1 MAVPSKTEPPEFLL
15 DAIREGAEFT
25 LYRAR
30 EHGNPSPILVVAPTA
45 EQPLPQSLRRLEHE
59 YSLAAEVEPAWAAK
73 RLALTRYGGRTIL
86 VLADPGGEP
95 LDRILQRD
103 WEQPL
108 DLARLLPLAINLA
121 WRAGEA
127 RSRVLRDCKKLTE
140 GAAMNTH
147 ETSRES
153 GLIRNG
159 NGALADEQKLVVQA
173 KSGHSSAFGELYERH
188 QLKIYRSVF
197 RILRNEQD
205 AEDAVQ
211 QSFQRAFVNLHRFR
225 GDSAF
230 ATWMTRIA
238 INEALMMLRRRRVT
252 TPLFETNNNDVN
264 PTSPIDLPDDRP
276 TPEQAF
282 AEKES
287 RAVVAHAISR
297 LRKNLRTVALLRE
310 LQGLSNAETARR
322 LGLTVTAVK
331 ARTFHARR
339 HLREYLE
346 RKCTGPRI
354 DFSRRCIDAR
364 IRASSMINN
373 EHHDVIH

>member
-1 MAVPSKTEPPEFLL
+1 
-15 DAIREGAEFT
+15 
-25 LYRAR
+25 
-30 EHGNPSPILVVAPTA
+30 
-45 EQPLPQSLRRLEHE
+45 
-59 YSLAAEVEPAWAAK
+59 
-73 RLALTRYGGRTIL
+73 
-86 VLADPGGEP
+86 
-95 LDRILQRD
+95 
-103 WEQPL
+103 
-108 DLARLLPLAINLA
+108 
-121 WRAGEA
+121 
-127 RSRVLRDCKKLTE
+127 
-140 GAAMNTH
+140 MNTH
-147 ETSRES
+147 ETSREG

-159 NGALADEQKLVVQA
+159 NGASTDEQKLVLQA

-188 QLKIYRSVF
+188 QLKIYRSAF
-197 RILRNEQD
+197 RILD

-230 ATWMTRIA
+230 ATWVTRIA

-252 TPLFETNNNDVN
+252 TPLFETNNDDVN

-282 AEKES
+282 AEKET

-297 LRKNLRTVALLRE
+297 LRRNLRTVALLRE

-339 HLREYLE
+339 HLREHLE
-346 RKCTGPRI
+346 EKCTAPRI
-354 DFSRRCIDAR
+354 DFSRR
-364 IRASSMINN
+364 SSM
-373 EHHDVIH
+373 HAYGHLQ

>member
-1 MAVPSKTEPPEFLL
+1 M
-15 DAIREGAEFT
+15 
-25 LYRAR
+25 
-30 EHGNPSPILVVAPTA
+30 
-45 EQPLPQSLRRLEHE
+45 
-59 YSLAAEVEPAWAAK
+59 
-73 RLALTRYGGRTIL
+73 
-86 VLADPGGEP
+86 
-95 LDRILQRD
+95 
-103 WEQPL
+103 
-108 DLARLLPLAINLA
+108 
-121 WRAGEA
+121 
-127 RSRVLRDCKKLTE
+127 LRDCKKLTE

-159 NGALADEQKLVVQA
+159 NGALTDEQKLVEQA

-188 QLKIYRSVF
+188 QLKIYRSAF

-230 ATWMTRIA
+230 ATWVTRIA

-252 TPLFETNNNDVN
+252 TPLFDTNNNDVN

-339 HLREYLE
+339 HLREHLE
-346 RKCTGPRI
+346 GKCTAPRI

-364 IRASSMINN
+364 IRPSSMKNN

>member
-1 MAVPSKTEPPEFLL
+1 
-15 DAIREGAEFT
+15 
-25 LYRAR
+25 
-30 EHGNPSPILVVAPTA
+30 
-45 EQPLPQSLRRLEHE
+45 
-59 YSLAAEVEPAWAAK
+59 
-73 RLALTRYGGRTIL
+73 
-86 VLADPGGEP
+86 
-95 LDRILQRD
+95 
-103 WEQPL
+103 
-108 DLARLLPLAINLA
+108 
-121 WRAGEA
+121 
-127 RSRVLRDCKKLTE
+127 
-140 GAAMNTH
+140 MNTH
-147 ETSRES
+147 ETSREG

-159 NGALADEQKLVVQA
+159 NGASTDEQKLVVQA

-188 QLKIYRSVF
+188 QLKIYRSAF

-211 QSFQRAFVNLHRFR
+211 QSFQHAFVNLHRFR

-230 ATWMTRIA
+230 ATWVTRIA
-238 INEALMMLRRRRVT
+238 INEALMMLRVT
-252 TPLFETNNNDVN
+252 TPFFETNNNDVN

-297 LRKNLRTVALLRE
+297 LRKNLRTVAVLRE

-339 HLREYLE
+339 HLREHLE
-346 RKCTGPRI
+346 GKCTAPRI
-354 DFSRRCIDAR
+354 VFNRRCIDAR
-364 IRASSMINN
+364 IRASSSVMNN
-373 EHHDVIH
+373 EHHDVIL

>member
-1 MAVPSKTEPPEFLL
+1 
-15 DAIREGAEFT
+15 
-25 LYRAR
+25 
-30 EHGNPSPILVVAPTA
+30 
-45 EQPLPQSLRRLEHE
+45 
-59 YSLAAEVEPAWAAK
+59 
-73 RLALTRYGGRTIL
+73 
-86 VLADPGGEP
+86 
-95 LDRILQRD
+95 
-103 WEQPL
+103 
-108 DLARLLPLAINLA
+108 
-121 WRAGEA
+121 
-127 RSRVLRDCKKLTE
+127 
-140 GAAMNTH
+140 MNTH

-159 NGALADEQKLVVQA
+159 NGTLTDEQKLVVQA

-188 QLKIYRSVF
+188 QLKIYRSAF

-252 TPLFETNNNDVN
+252 TPLFETNNDDVN

-282 AEKES
+282 AEKET
-287 RAVVAHAISR
+287 RAVVAQAISR

-310 LQGLSNAETARR
+310 LQGLSNAQTARR

-346 RKCTGPRI
+346 GKCTTPRS
-354 DFSRRCIDAR
+354 DFSRRGIDAR
-364 IRASSMINN
+364 VRASSMINK
-373 EHHDVIH
+373 EHHDAIH

>member
-1 MAVPSKTEPPEFLL
+1 
-15 DAIREGAEFT
+15 
-25 LYRAR
+25 
-30 EHGNPSPILVVAPTA
+30 
-45 EQPLPQSLRRLEHE
+45 
-59 YSLAAEVEPAWAAK
+59 
-73 RLALTRYGGRTIL
+73 
-86 VLADPGGEP
+86 
-95 LDRILQRD
+95 
-103 WEQPL
+103 
-108 DLARLLPLAINLA
+108 
-121 WRAGEA
+121 
-127 RSRVLRDCKKLTE
+127 
-140 GAAMNTH
+140 MNTH

-159 NGALADEQKLVVQA
+159 NCALTDEQKLVEQA

-188 QLKIYRSVF
+188 QLKIYRSAF

-230 ATWMTRIA
+230 ATWVTRIA
-238 INEALMMLRRRRVT
+238 INEALIMLRRRRVT

-264 PTSPIDLPDDRP
+264 PTSAIGLPDDRP

-287 RAVVAHAISR
+287 RAIVAHAISR

>member
-1 MAVPSKTEPPEFLL
+1 
-15 DAIREGAEFT
+15 
-25 LYRAR
+25 
-30 EHGNPSPILVVAPTA
+30 
-45 EQPLPQSLRRLEHE
+45 
-59 YSLAAEVEPAWAAK
+59 
-73 RLALTRYGGRTIL
+73 
-86 VLADPGGEP
+86 
-95 LDRILQRD
+95 
-103 WEQPL
+103 
-108 DLARLLPLAINLA
+108 
-121 WRAGEA
+121 
-127 RSRVLRDCKKLTE
+127 
-140 GAAMNTH
+140 MNTH

-173 KSGHSSAFGELYERH
+173 KSGDSSAFGELYERH
-188 QLKIYRSVF
+188 QLKIYRSAF

-230 ATWMTRIA
+230 ATWVTRIA

-264 PTSPIDLPDDRP
+264 PTSSIDLPDDRP

-297 LRKNLRTVALLRE
+297 LR
-310 LQGLSNAETARR
+310 
-322 LGLTVTAVK
+322 
-331 ARTFHARR
+331 
-339 HLREYLE
+339 
-346 RKCTGPRI
+346 
-354 DFSRRCIDAR
+354 
-364 IRASSMINN
+364 
-373 EHHDVIH
+373 

>member
-1 MAVPSKTEPPEFLL
+1 
-15 DAIREGAEFT
+15 
-25 LYRAR
+25 
-30 EHGNPSPILVVAPTA
+30 
-45 EQPLPQSLRRLEHE
+45 
-59 YSLAAEVEPAWAAK
+59 
-73 RLALTRYGGRTIL
+73 
-86 VLADPGGEP
+86 
-95 LDRILQRD
+95 
-103 WEQPL
+103 
-108 DLARLLPLAINLA
+108 
-121 WRAGEA
+121 
-127 RSRVLRDCKKLTE
+127 
-140 GAAMNTH
+140 MNTH
-147 ETSRES
+147 ETSREG

-159 NGALADEQKLVVQA
+159 NGGSTDEPKLVVQA

-188 QLKIYRSVF
+188 QLKIYRSAF
-197 RILRNEQD
+197 RILRNKQD

-211 QSFQRAFVNLHRFR
+211 QSFQHAFVNLHRFR

-230 ATWMTRIA
+230 ATWVTRIA

-287 RAVVAHAISR
+287 RAVVLHAISR

-339 HLREYLE
+339 HLREHLE
-346 RKCTGPRI
+346 GKSTAPRI
-354 DFSRRCIDAR
+354 DSQTRSEEGVRVIFGGGRGPTKAAWPFAEEGTRVAKNR
-364 IRASSMINN
+364 GASLA
-373 EHHDVIH
+373 HTCF